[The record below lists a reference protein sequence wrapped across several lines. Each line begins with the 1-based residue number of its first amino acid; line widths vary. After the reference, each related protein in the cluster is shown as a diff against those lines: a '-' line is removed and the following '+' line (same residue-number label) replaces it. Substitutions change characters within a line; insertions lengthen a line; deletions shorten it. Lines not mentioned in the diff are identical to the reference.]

1 MDCRAPEVRRYG
13 PANPCSLFGWRPGIR
28 SAVFGRTG
36 GTSASCDV
44 RGRAESRRSPEWWI
58 LIGPQLSEVGV
69 LASLDLT
76 ENSSDLWDAIGS
88 RDISKYLPRESLG

>member
-1 MDCRAPEVRRYG
+1 M
-13 PANPCSLFGWRPGIR
+13 
-28 SAVFGRTG
+28 
-36 GTSASCDV
+36 
-44 RGRAESRRSPEWWI
+44 